1 MNLSSDH
8 LNCNHVCIAM
18 GGGKGKKKMLMQNKQ
33 LIFKNM
39 LKTKPTPSFAKSTDT
54 DTKQMIIDAKPAVI
68 LH

>member
-1 MNLSSDH
+1 
-8 LNCNHVCIAM
+8 M

-39 LKTKPTPSFAKSTDT
+39 LKTKPKASFAKSTDT
-54 DTKQMIIDAKPAVI
+54 DTKQMITDAKPAVI